1 MLNYQKHFLLL
12 EFNFLIWSR
21 GKTACF
27 PSKLLHT
34 MAATIKSQMNSDSM
48 TKTFLITNAIS
59 SGHVRKRKVELSNRK
74 KFHIIFN
81 LIPWV
86 VASFSFFSYHEANE
100 VSLYSNYP
108 SLSAV
113 SSKWVRS
120 GNIFFPFLD
129 MGIKTDPVKQT
140 ALLKKT
146 YDLRCSAL
154 KNQIYN
160 LTLQSKIFTWE
171 KGECETKK
179 ESMIYFFFY

>member
-21 GKTACF
+21 CKTACF
-27 PSKLLHT
+27 PSKRLHT
-34 MAATIKSQMNSDSM
+34 IAPTMIKSQMNFDSV

-120 GNIFFPFLD
+120 GNIFSPFLD
-129 MGIKTDPVKQT
+129 IGIKTDPVKQT
-140 ALLKKT
+140 ALLKKHT
-146 YDLRCSAL
+146 
-154 KNQIYN
+154 
-160 LTLQSKIFTWE
+160 T
-171 KGECETKK
+171 
-179 ESMIYFFFY
+179 